1 MFHCCGS
8 FMPQKYVCTLPV
20 ATKIGEWNDFAD
32 QVCLFYL
39 YIPFSVKPFC
49 GKSDLSGVNR

>member
-1 MFHCCGS
+1 MVVLCL
-8 FMPQKYVCTLPV
+8 QKYVCTLPV

-39 YIPFSVKPFC
+39 YIPFSVKPFY